1 MIKLSDYDYKTKD
14 LKDLRHACL
23 VNCLKASAPEI
34 VLDLLKKRL
43 ILETTKISKDKNTD
57 KTNSKNIKNDINFI
71 KRHFIPKKERKSSA
85 VKKAIPTKPKTK
97 TKSKST
103 KKTSLPMKKNN
114 NVPKDSIDDS
124 MS

>member
-1 MIKLSDYDYKTKD
+1 MIKLSDYDYKTKE

-57 KTNSKNIKNDINFI
+57 KTNSKNIKNDLNLKI
-71 KRHFIPKKERKSSA
+71 
-85 VKKAIPTKPKTK
+85 
-97 TKSKST
+97 
-103 KKTSLPMKKNN
+103 
-114 NVPKDSIDDS
+114 VPLV
-124 MS
+124 

>member
-1 MIKLSDYDYKTKD
+1 
-14 LKDLRHACL
+14 
-23 VNCLKASAPEI
+23 
-34 VLDLLKKRL
+34 
-43 ILETTKISKDKNTD
+43 
-57 KTNSKNIKNDINFI
+57 
-71 KRHFIPKKERKSSA
+71 

-114 NVPKDSIDDS
+114 NIPKDSIDDS

>member
-1 MIKLSDYDYKTKD
+1 MIKLSDYDYKTKE

-23 VNCLKASAPEI
+23 VNCIKASAPEI
-34 VLDLLKKRL
+34 VVDLLKKRL
-43 ILETTKISKDKNTD
+43 ILETTKISKDRNTD

-85 VKKAIPTKPKTK
+85 VKKAIPTKPNTK

-114 NVPKDSIDDS
+114 NIPKDSIDDS